1 MNTEQ
6 ENKDAASDTETA
18 SPPPLEEM
26 EVKIASLEDAL
37 LRAKAETQNV
47 RRRAAAERADAVLYG
62 NVDLV
67 RAMLTVHDD
76 LERAL
81 AALPEEE
88 KASPLAAGVRLA
100 LENFVKL
107 LRDHGVDP
115 IDAEGKPFDPQ
126 RHHALMRQY
135 SSEAAEGTVLSQVAR
150 GFVLRD
156 RVVRPAMVVV
166 SRGPE
171 PTDGAEAGA
180 EAEGK

>member
-1 MNTEQ
+1 MNTEP
-6 ENKDAASDTETA
+6 ENKEAASTTETVSA
-18 SPPPLEEM
+18 PTVEELENK
-26 EVKIASLEDAL
+26 VASLEDAL

-62 NVDLV
+62 NAELV
-67 RAMLTVHDD
+67 RALLTVHDD

-81 AALPEEE
+81 SALPEQE

-107 LRDHGVDP
+107 LRDHGVEP

-135 SSEAAEGTVLSQVAR
+135 SNDLSEGTVLSQVAR

-156 RVVRPAMVVV
+156 RVVRPAMVIV

-171 PTDGAEAGA
+171 STEAPGADA
-180 EAEGK
+180 EPEGK